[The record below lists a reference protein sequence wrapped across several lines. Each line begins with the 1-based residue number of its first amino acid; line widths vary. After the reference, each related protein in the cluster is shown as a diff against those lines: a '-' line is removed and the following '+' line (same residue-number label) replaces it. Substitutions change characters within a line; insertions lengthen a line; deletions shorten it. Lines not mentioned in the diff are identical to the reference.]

1 MANLTLEDVKKKLTK
16 DLEGL
21 ISRVNESNTSGQLLT
36 ILNELEDLIMS
47 LEGSLSNLVNDAREK
62 LLK

>member
-1 MANLTLEDVKKKLTK
+1 MANLTLAEVKKELTK
-16 DLEGL
+16 NLESL
-21 ISRVNESNTSGQLLT
+21 VSRVNESNTSGHLLT